1 MTDHVAVDAHADQAL
16 THFEFEP
23 DVHAKVTAGGKLGKN
38 SFDSEEGGEKRKE
51 ATAGEMPGVIASTEV
66 GYVSSN
72 ADVFHRGNKHDV
84 APGFPFIKRTE
95 ANGAQSLRRPDD
107 EGERNP
113 ESAVHNRSK
122 GCYRNRVDAS
132 RFQGHFHEPRES
144 IPDVAVASIPTKRKE
159 GEVRKSIP
167 LRTAETLVEEVLS
180 GAPALDAREEQ
191 GVGKGSLG
199 KGRWKEKEAA
209 RPTKLE
215 VGCLSSRLGARNMV
229 VSLVSLLSSAPKQT
243 AHSRGAALMT
253 RVNET
258 LKVSSTTEAKA
269 VTATV

>member
-1 MTDHVAVDAHADQAL
+1 MTDHVAADAHADQAL

-23 DVHAKVTAGGKLGKN
+23 GVHAKVTAGGILGKN
-38 SFDSEEGGEKRKE
+38 SFDSEEGGEKREE
-51 ATAGEMPGVIASTEV
+51 ATAGEVPGVIASTEV

-72 ADVFHRGNKHDV
+72 ADVVHRGNEHDV

-122 GCYRNRVDAS
+122 DCYRNRVDDS

-180 GAPALDAREEQ
+180 GVPALDAREEQ
-191 GVGKGSLG
+191 GVGKGSFGEGQMEG
-199 KGRWKEKEAA
+199 KR
-209 RPTKLE
+209 
-215 VGCLSSRLGARNMV
+215 
-229 VSLVSLLSSAPKQT
+229 
-243 AHSRGAALMT
+243 
-253 RVNET
+253 
-258 LKVSSTTEAKA
+258 SSTTNQARSGVLVESARDKEHGGVPGFPFIKRTKA
-269 VTATV
+269 DGAQSWRRLNDEGE